1 MRKARSYAMPIS
13 AEDVEAIN
21 LMNHVKALAKLRNA
35 RQSVIF
41 TEMIVKNKLTEWI
54 KSEMAKS

>member
-13 AEDVEAIN
+13 DEDVEAIN

-54 KSEMAKS
+54 KAEMAKS